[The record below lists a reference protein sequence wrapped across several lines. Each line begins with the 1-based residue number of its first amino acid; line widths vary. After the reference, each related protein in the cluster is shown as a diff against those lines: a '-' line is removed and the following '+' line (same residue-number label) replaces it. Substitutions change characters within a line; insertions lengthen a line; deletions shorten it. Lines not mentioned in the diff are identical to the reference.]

1 MILFVFEGKK
11 SEPKLFE
18 ALKELFFPQRTEQ
31 FVCTYNSNVYSLYSH
46 LAKLD
51 VFKNENIESSGR
63 TVSILNTILQK
74 KGDNTLANIIES
86 DISEI
91 FLFFDYDFHE
101 SRLPLEENNKH
112 LNEMLEYFNNETA
125 NGKLYIN
132 YPMIESIKYH
142 KELPD
147 TDFLNYIIPRIDC
160 KQFKNIAHEFSY
172 YKSLGYIL
180 ISHNPN
186 ESLEKQKQRL
196 DIAMENWKHLIDM
209 NVSKANYICN
219 NCDSYP
225 NEKSDIQQ
233 DLIFLNQLVKYVNTE
248 HCCVAIL
255 NAFPL
260 FIYDYFDMN
269 RLFTK
274 QKENP

>member
-31 FVCTYNSNVYSLYSH
+31 FVCTYNSNIYSLYSH

>member
-1 MILFVFEGKK
+1 MILFVFEGQR

-18 ALKELFFPQRTEQ
+18 TLKELFFPKRVDQ
-31 FVCTYNSNVYSLYSH
+31 FVCTYNSNIYSLYSH
-46 LAKLD
+46 LAELD
-51 VFKNENIESSGR
+51 VFQDENVKSSGR

-74 KGDNTLANIIES
+74 KGDDTLANILEAE
-86 DISEI
+86 ISEI

-101 SRLPLEENNKH
+101 SRLSLEENNDH
-112 LNEMLEYFNNETA
+112 LNAMLEYFNDETG

-147 TDFLNYIIPRIDC
+147 ANFVNYTIPRIDC
-160 KQFKNIAHEFSY
+160 KRFKNTAHEFSY
-172 YKSLGYIL
+172 YKSLEYIL
-180 ISHNPN
+180 IPHNPN
-186 ESLEKQKQRL
+186 ENIKKQILRIG
-196 DIAMENWKHLIDM
+196 IAKENWKHLIDM

-219 NCDSYP
+219 SSASYP
-225 NEKSDIQQ
+225 GKKSDIQQ
-233 DLIFLNQLVKYVNTE
+233 SRIFSNQLLKYVDTE
-248 HCCVAIL
+248 QCCVAIL

-269 RLFTK
+269 KLFTR
-274 QKENP
+274 QNLNP

>member
-1 MILFVFEGKK
+1 MFYKLLTI
-11 SEPKLFE
+11 SEITPKN
-18 ALKELFFPQRTEQ
+18 AANIACAQRTEQ
-31 FVCTYNSNVYSLYSH
+31 FVCTYNSNIYSLYSH

-233 DLIFLNQLVKYVNTE
+233 DLIFLNQLVK
-248 HCCVAIL
+248 
-255 NAFPL
+255 
-260 FIYDYFDMN
+260 
-269 RLFTK
+269 
-274 QKENP
+274 

>member
-18 ALKELFFPQRTEQ
+18 ALKELFFPQRVEQ
-31 FVCTYNSNVYSLYSH
+31 FVCTYNSNIYSLYSH
-46 LAKLD
+46 LVKLD
-51 VFKNENIESSGR
+51 VFKDENIESSGR

-74 KGDNTLANIIES
+74 KGDNTLADILES

-101 SRLPLEENNKH
+101 SRLSLEENNKH
-112 LNEMLEYFNNETA
+112 LNEMLEYFNDETE

-147 TDFLNYIIPRIDC
+147 ANFLNYTVPRIDC

-172 YKSLGYIL
+172 YKSLEYIL
-180 ISHNPN
+180 VSHNQN

-196 DIAMENWKHLIDM
+196 GIAMENWKHLIDM

-219 NCDSYP
+219 SSVSYP

-233 DLIFLNQLVKYVNTE
+233 GLIFSNQLVKYVNTE
-248 HCCVAIL
+248 GCCVAIL

-269 RLFTK
+269 KLFTK
-274 QKENP
+274 KKENP

>member
-1 MILFVFEGKK
+1 MILFVFEGKR
-11 SEPKLFE
+11 SEPKLLE

-31 FVCTYNSNVYSLYSH
+31 FVCIYNSNIYSLYSH

-51 VFKNENIESSGR
+51 VFKDENIESSGR

-74 KGDNTLANIIES
+74 KGDNTLANILEA

-101 SRLPLEENNKH
+101 SRLSLEENNKH
-112 LNEMLEYFNNETA
+112 LNEMLEYFNDETA

-147 TDFLNYIIPRIDC
+147 TNFLNYIIPRIDC

-172 YKSLGYIL
+172 YKSLEYIL

-186 ESLEKQKQRL
+186 ESPEKQKQRL
-196 DIAMENWKHLIDM
+196 DIAMGNWKHLIDM

-219 NCDSYP
+219 SNASYP
-225 NEKSDIQQ
+225 NRKSDIQQ
-233 DLIFLNQLVKYVNTE
+233 NRIFSNQLLKDVNTE

-260 FIYDYFDMN
+260 FIYDYFNMN

>member
-1 MILFVFEGKK
+1 MILFVFEGQR

-18 ALKELFFPQRTEQ
+18 ALKELFFPKRVEQ
-31 FVCTYNSNVYSLYSH
+31 FVCTYNSNIYSLYSH
-46 LAKLD
+46 LAKHD
-51 VFKNENIESSGR
+51 VFQDENVESSGR

-74 KGDNTLANIIES
+74 KGDDTLANILEAE
-86 DISEI
+86 ISEI

-101 SRLPLEENNKH
+101 SRLSLEENNDH
-112 LNEMLEYFNNETA
+112 LNEMLEYFNDETG

-147 TDFLNYIIPRIDC
+147 VNFLNYTIPRIDC
-160 KQFKNIAHEFSY
+160 KQFKNTAHEFSY
-172 YKSLGYIL
+172 YKSLEYIL

-186 ESLEKQKQRL
+186 ENIEKQILRIG
-196 DIAMENWKHLIDM
+196 IARKNWKHLIDM
-209 NVSKANYICN
+209 NVSKANFICN
-219 NCDSYP
+219 SSTSYP
-225 NEKSDIQQ
+225 DKKSDIQQ
-233 DLIFLNQLVKYVNTE
+233 SRIFSNQLLKYVNTE
-248 HCCVAIL
+248 QCCVAIL

-269 RLFTK
+269 KLFTR
-274 QKENP
+274 ESLNP

>member
-1 MILFVFEGKK
+1 MILFIFEGQR

-18 ALKELFFPQRTEQ
+18 ALKELFFPKRVEQ
-31 FVCTYNSNVYSLYSH
+31 FVCTYNSNIYSLYSH
-46 LAKLD
+46 LAKHD
-51 VFKNENIESSGR
+51 IFQDENVESSGR

-74 KGDNTLANIIES
+74 KGDDTLANILEAE
-86 DISEI
+86 ISEI

-101 SRLPLEENNKH
+101 SRLSLEENNDH
-112 LNEMLEYFNNETA
+112 LNEMLEYFNDETG

-147 TDFLNYIIPRIDC
+147 ANFLNYTIPRIDC
-160 KQFKNIAHEFSY
+160 KQFKNTAHEFSY
-172 YKSLGYIL
+172 YKSLEYIL

-186 ESLEKQKQRL
+186 ENIEKQILRIG
-196 DIAMENWKHLIDM
+196 IARENWKHLIDM
-209 NVSKANYICN
+209 NVSKANFICN
-219 NCDSYP
+219 SSTSYP
-225 NEKSDIQQ
+225 DKKSDIQQ
-233 DLIFLNQLVKYVNTE
+233 NRIFSNQLLKYVNTE
-248 HCCVAIL
+248 QCCVAIL

-269 RLFTK
+269 KLFTG
-274 QKENP
+274 ENLNP

>member
-1 MILFVFEGKK
+1 MILFVFEGQR

-18 ALKELFFPQRTEQ
+18 ALKELFFPKRVEQ
-31 FVCTYNSNVYSLYSH
+31 FVCTYNSNIYSLYSH
-46 LAKLD
+46 LAELD
-51 VFKNENIESSGR
+51 VFQDENVKSSGR

-74 KGDNTLANIIES
+74 KGDDTLANILEAE
-86 DISEI
+86 ISEI

-101 SRLPLEENNKH
+101 SRLSLEENNDH
-112 LNEMLEYFNNETA
+112 LNEMLEYFNDETG

-147 TDFLNYIIPRIDC
+147 ANFHNYTIPRIDC
-160 KQFKNIAHEFSY
+160 KWFKNIAHEFSY
-172 YKSLGYIL
+172 YKSLEYIL

-186 ESLEKQKQRL
+186 ENIKKQILRIG
-196 DIAMENWKHLIDM
+196 IAMENWKHLIDM

-219 NCDSYP
+219 SSASYP
-225 NEKSDIQQ
+225 CKKSDIQQ
-233 DLIFLNQLVKYVNTE
+233 SRIFSNQLLKYVNTE
-248 HCCVAIL
+248 QCCVAIL

-269 RLFTK
+269 KLFTR
-274 QKENP
+274 